1 MGNNWGSK
9 SSEKFKVVFTNE
21 LSALLWKERELLE
34 LLQFKLDEQHLL
46 FVAGKTRWLSM
57 ATREIENVLEK
68 VNNAGLVRAIEASK
82 VAIEW
87 GLDSHAPLSE
97 IAKSAPEGIE
107 KDLLSAH
114 LTALRQTTEEIARLR
129 ESNEQYLRAAHR
141 SAQETLAQLGT
152 DPTLY
157 GRTGEP
163 DAQSSA
169 AQVLDTN
176 L

>member
-1 MGNNWGSK
+1 M
-9 SSEKFKVVFTNE
+9 
-21 LSALLWKERELLE
+21 
-34 LLQFKLDEQHLL
+34 
-46 FVAGKTRWLSM
+46 
-57 ATREIENVLEK
+57 
-68 VNNAGLVRAIEASK
+68 RAIEAQQGGHR
-82 VAIEW
+82 A
-87 GLDSHAPLSE
+87 GTDSHAPLSE
-97 IAKSAPEGIE
+97 IAKNAPEGIE

-129 ESNEQYLRAAHR
+129 DSNEQYLRAAHR
-141 SAQETLAQLGT
+141 SAQETLALLGT